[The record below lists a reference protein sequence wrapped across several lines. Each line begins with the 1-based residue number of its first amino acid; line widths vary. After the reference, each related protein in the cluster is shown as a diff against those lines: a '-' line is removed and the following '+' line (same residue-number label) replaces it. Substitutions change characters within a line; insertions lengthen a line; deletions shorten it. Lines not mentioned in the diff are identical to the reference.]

1 MLDVQLVVL
10 AKAPVAGRSK
20 TRLTPPLSPQEAA
33 EVARAALLDTL
44 DAVAAVD
51 VRRRVLVL
59 DGDAADL
66 VPPGFTVVPQVG
78 GGLDARLAG
87 AFAAIDPARSGPA
100 LLIGMD
106 TPQVTPALLVASAEA
121 LLEHDA
127 VLGHAQDGGWWAV
140 GLHRSDPQLFLG
152 VPMSAD
158 DTGAHQEQRLRDRG
172 LSPYLLPT
180 LRDID
185 HAADLE
191 AVAALMPAGT
201 RLPALAERLLH
212 PVLVEGAEGA

>member
-20 TRLTPPLSPQEAA
+20 TRLCPPLTPDEAA
-33 EVARAALLDTL
+33 QVARAALLDTL
-44 DAVAAVD
+44 DVVAALD

-59 DGDAADL
+59 DGDPTGL
-66 VPPGFTVVPQVG
+66 VPSGFEVVPQVT
-78 GGLDARLAG
+78 GGLDVRLAG
-87 AFAAIDPARSGPA
+87 AFDAVDPARSGPA

-127 VLGHAQDGGWWAV
+127 VLGHAHDGGWWAL
-140 GLHRSDPQLFLG
+140 GLHAADPEVFLG

-158 DTGAHQEQRLRDRG
+158 DTGAHQERRLRERG
-172 LSPYLLPT
+172 LVPHLLPE

-185 HAADLE
+185 HVDDLA
-191 AVAALMPAGT
+191 AVAALMPADS
-201 RLPALAERLLH
+201 RLPALVERLLH
-212 PVLVEGAEGA
+212 PVHVEGAEGA